1 MIIPDSETAQP
12 AGEGKAPEQPQIEI
26 RHRWSNEI
34 IKIVAGETL
43 ARANLAG
50 ANLDGANLDG
60 ANLARANLARANLY
74 GANLARAN
82 LYGANLAGAN
92 LDGANLDG
100 AKLNW
105 QSHGLVAELLKR
117 AAGQD
122 VRHRMVAGLIAVSL
136 DWCWDKFLAL
146 RHDYPAELEW
156 ALGVLAAHV
165 IEGDNAPA
173 VIAKL
178 AAAKKGE
185 AAP

>member
-1 MIIPDSETAQP
+1 MSIADTAVEQP
-12 AGEGKAPEQPQIEI
+12 VGEEQASEQPQITI
-26 RHRWSNEI
+26 RHRWTNEI

-43 ARANLAG
+43 TRANLYG
-50 ANLDGANLDG
+50 ANLTRANLDGANLYGASLDGANLDG
-60 ANLARANLARANLY
+60 AS
-74 GANLARAN
+74 
-82 LYGANLAGAN
+82 
-92 LDGANLDG
+92 
-100 AKLNW
+100 LNW

-165 IEGDNAPA
+165 IEGDGAPA
-173 VIAKL
+173 IIAKL
-178 AAAKKGE
+178 AAVKKGE
-185 AAP
+185 VAP

>member
-50 ANLDGANLDG
+50 ANL
-60 ANLARANLARANLY
+60 
-74 GANLARAN
+74 
-82 LYGANLAGAN
+82 AGAN

-117 AAGQD
+117 AADQD

-136 DWCWDKFLAL
+136 DWCWDEFLTL

-165 IEGDNAPA
+165 VEGDNAPA
-173 VIAKL
+173 IIAKL
-178 AAAKKGE
+178 ASAKNG
-185 AAP
+185 AVNP